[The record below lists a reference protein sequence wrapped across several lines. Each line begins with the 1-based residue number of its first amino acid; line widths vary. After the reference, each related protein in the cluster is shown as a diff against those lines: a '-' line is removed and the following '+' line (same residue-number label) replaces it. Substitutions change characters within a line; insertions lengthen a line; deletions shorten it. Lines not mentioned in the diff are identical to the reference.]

1 MPHPT
6 ILRRRPGL
14 GLLGTTL
21 AITLALAGVLVAS
34 GSSSGRAAGAS
45 SRPATATR
53 TIRISPVTD
62 HGVRKPG
69 GRVTLR
75 RARGTCLAGSEA
87 VGGATY
93 RCFSGNLV
101 LDPCWAQR
109 GGDHVLCA
117 ASPWR
122 RVVARVGVRHL
133 PAVQGVPRNV
143 WGIRLVA
150 GQRCTFQQGASG
162 VVRGQRVNYFC
173 GKRLYLYGEPDRSTP
188 RWRIGAAVFRHG
200 RFHVV
205 RDVRIATAVLGKPS
219 Q

>member
-1 MPHPT
+1 MSQPT

-21 AITLALAGVLVAS
+21 AIALALAGVLVAG
-34 GSSSGRAAGAS
+34 GSSSGRAAGAGDQ
-45 SRPATATR
+45 PGVATR
-53 TIRISPVTD
+53 TIRMSPVTD
-62 HGVRKPG
+62 DGVRKPAWH
-69 GRVTLR
+69 VTMR
-75 RARGTCLAGSEA
+75 RAHGTCLAGSEA

-109 GGDHVLCA
+109 DGDHVLCA

-133 PAVQGVPRNV
+133 PVVHGVPRNI

-162 VVRGQRVNYFC
+162 VVRGQRVSYFC

-188 RWRIGAAVFRHG
+188 RWRIGAAVFRQGH
-200 RFHVV
+200 FHVV
-205 RDVRIATAVLGKPS
+205 HDVRIATAVLGKPS
-219 Q
+219 H